1 MYLSPGT
8 YEFDVA
14 RNRKVQMFHSFGG
27 PTHMIPI
34 VEMKCVLDNDN
45 VNKIVDPNR
54 ELSTNLHA
62 SIKLQIFMLF

>member
-1 MYLSPGT
+1 MSIFKLKQKFNRPGT

-34 VEMKCVLDNDN
+34 VETKC
-45 VNKIVDPNR
+45 I
-54 ELSTNLHA
+54 
-62 SIKLQIFMLF
+62 SIEEDKVRKKTFIIIILL